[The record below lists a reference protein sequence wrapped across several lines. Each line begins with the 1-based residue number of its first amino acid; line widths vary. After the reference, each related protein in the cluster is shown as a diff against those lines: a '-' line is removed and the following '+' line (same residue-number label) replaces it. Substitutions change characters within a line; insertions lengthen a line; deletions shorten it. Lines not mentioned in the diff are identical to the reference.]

1 MRIIRPILPENDLL
15 NYATAQGIIDLSYV
29 QEQIDMIKRK
39 ELLEMHPYSIWQ
51 SKDGNWHTYLPPD
64 KKAGEEGGRIPRRRR
79 TKKEIEDLVVK

>member
-39 ELLEMHPYSIWQ
+39 ELLEMHPS
-51 SKDGNWHTYLPPD
+51 SPAFLS
-64 KKAGEEGGRIPRRRR
+64 GG
-79 TKKEIEDLVVK
+79 K